1 MLALS
6 RRIEH
11 TKLYGPT
18 VAILVAANLPGT
30 FDFSS
35 QRAGNAMLLMRFFAV
50 NPAHLRQCTVVDSGY
65 FVVGIAIERRGCN
78 DRREGRALA
87 DFRGGSLRVAGG
99 GEDAE
104 DRPAAARH
112 LRGARARIFK

>member
-11 TKLYGPT
+11 TTLYGPT
-18 VAILVAANLPGT
+18 VAIFVAATLPGT

-50 NPAHLRQCTVVDSGY
+50 NPPHRQQCTVVDSGD
-65 FVVGIAIERRGCN
+65 FVVGIAVERGRRN
-78 DRREGRALA
+78 HRREGRALA
-87 DFRGGSLRVAGG
+87 DFRGSNLSLVGRV
-99 GEDAE
+99 EDAE
-104 DRPAAARH
+104 DRAATARH
-112 LRGARARIFK
+112 LRGARA